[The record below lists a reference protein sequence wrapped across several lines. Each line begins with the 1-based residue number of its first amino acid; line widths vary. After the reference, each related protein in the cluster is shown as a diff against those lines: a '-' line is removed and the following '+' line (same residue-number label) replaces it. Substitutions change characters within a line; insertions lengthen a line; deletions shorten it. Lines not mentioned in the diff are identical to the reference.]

1 MMRKSL
7 WIVPLLLLSA
17 AVGVPAAHA
26 DTIFNVTGTFNDGA
40 TLSGTI
46 TINTTAGMVTALDLT
61 TTETGAMGP
70 YTGIGGQGGTGTA
83 PNYYYVFTNMSGY
96 SLDLYF
102 PVSTLVGYAGSSLCG
117 LAAPCDYDT
126 TGELSSSLTSG
137 QQFIDG
143 LQSGAVAAV
152 PEIDP
157 RNTTSALTLLVG
169 AVLVIRGRRRKM
181 TQPES
186 V

>member
-83 PNYYYVFTNMSGY
+83 PNYYYVFSHSGIWF
-96 SLDLYF
+96 L
-102 PVSTLVGYAGSSLCG
+102 
-117 LAAPCDYDT
+117 
-126 TGELSSSLTSG
+126 
-137 QQFIDG
+137 
-143 LQSGAVAAV
+143 
-152 PEIDP
+152 
-157 RNTTSALTLLVG
+157 
-169 AVLVIRGRRRKM
+169 IRRHN
-181 TQPES
+181 S
-186 V
+186 NAS